1 MALHEGLQPEGHQE
15 TPVSKET
22 PEVLLDVVTITG
34 YAGTG
39 KSALIRSLTPPLNVP
54 KSRIFQAGEM
64 FREMIREDTGQE
76 VLDFAERSVQLDIEL
91 DNRMTEFM
99 RNSREIG
106 LTIVEGRL
114 AGWIAKRLVSEAK
127 RQKRKSLNV
136 LSVILEAGEEIRAGR
151 VLKRDIRKNPNL
163 TFEEVW
169 AKTRNRA
176 DKDLEQW
183 RKAYPE
189 LANLDPLD
197 PELLDVNGHRVYDLR
212 IDTDHLRVHQ
222 VAGTIYNHLLENGK
236 VKAGNGFPPHGTIFD
251 AA

>member
-1 MALHEGLQPEGHQE
+1 MRVEAINHDPTAESLQ
-15 TPVSKET
+15 SKEK
-22 PEVLLDVVTITG
+22 PQVLLDVLTLTG

-39 KSALIRSLTPPLNVP
+39 KSATIRSLAPPLDVP

-99 RNSREIG
+99 RNSREVG

-127 RQKRKSLNV
+127 RQKRKSLHV
-136 LSVILEAGEEIRAGR
+136 LSVILGAEEEIRVGR

-189 LANLDPLD
+189 LAEIDPLD
-197 PELLDVNGHRVYDLR
+197 PELVDQNGNRVYDLVV
-212 IDTDHLRVHQ
+212 DTDHLRVHQ
-222 VAGTIYNHLLENGK
+222 VVGTIYNFLLENGK
-236 VKAGNGFPPHGTIFD
+236 VKDGNSLPPHGTIFD